1 MANPFEKRE
10 EKTLI
15 SSDYLSDLEITSAL
29 QEIDICT
36 QVLSGK
42 EETRND
48 LHPILM
54 VALISITASSGMSIV
69 QNAIIPIVR
78 ALINRYK
85 ATKPEGLIIIEFPSV
100 RVKFK
105 FDLSPEDFEKQTEKI
120 KDLLGNPKIFITKH
134 EDN

>member
-1 MANPFEKRE
+1 MANSIEKRE

-29 QEIDICT
+29 REINIRT

-42 EETRND
+42 EDTRND
-48 LHPILM
+48 LHPVLM
-54 VALISITASSGMSIV
+54 VALISVTASSGVSIV
-69 QNAIIPIVR
+69 QNAIIPMVK

-100 RVKFK
+100 RAKFK

-120 KDLLGNPKIFITKH
+120 KDLFGNPKIFITNH